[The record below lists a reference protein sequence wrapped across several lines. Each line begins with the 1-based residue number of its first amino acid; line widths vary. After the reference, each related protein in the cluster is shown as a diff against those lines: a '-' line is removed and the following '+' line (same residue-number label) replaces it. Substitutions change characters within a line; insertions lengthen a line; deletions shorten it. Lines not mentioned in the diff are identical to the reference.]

1 MTKEALMSILP
12 THRRIETVQP
22 GLLFADTFE
31 RTWTDDSWGDDYEIA
46 KKLLSDRNRD
56 FVVGFKRFVYDP
68 EQGKKYLDDGWVFF
82 KGIVISKEDV
92 LSGEAERKHEGFHVN
107 DTLRFNVKANKID
120 VIWFREYGKIW
131 QFYSED
137 RRI

>member
-1 MTKEALMSILP
+1 MTKEALMSIPP

-31 RTWTDDSWGDDYEIA
+31 LTWADDSWGSDEEIA
-46 KKLLSDRNRD
+46 KKLLRD
-56 FVVGFKRFVYDP
+56 KDYVVGFKRFVYDP

-120 VIWFREYGKIW
+120 VIWFKSYGKIW
-131 QFYSED
+131 QFYDSD
-137 RRI
+137 RRL

>member
-1 MTKEALMSILP
+1 MSIPP

-31 RTWTDDSWGDDYEIA
+31 LTWADDSWGPDEEIV
-46 KKLLSDRNRD
+46 KKLLRD
-56 FVVGFKRFVYDP
+56 KDYVVGFKRFLYDP
-68 EQGKKYLDDGWVFF
+68 EQGKKYLVDGWVFF

-120 VIWFREYGKIW
+120 VIWFKSYGKIW
-131 QFYSED
+131 QFYDSD
-137 RRI
+137 RRL

>member
-1 MTKEALMSILP
+1 MTKEALMSIPP

-22 GLLFADTFE
+22 GLLFADTRE
-31 RTWTDDSWGDDYEIA
+31 LTWTDDSWGDDNEIA
-46 KKLLSDRNRD
+46 NKILSNGGYA
-56 FVVGFKRFVYDP
+56 VGFKRFVYDP

-82 KGIVISKEDV
+82 KGTVISKDSI
-92 LSGEAERKHEGFHVN
+92 LDGSAERVHSGFVIN
-107 DTLRFNVKANKID
+107 DTLRSNVRINEIN
-120 VIWFREYGKIW
+120 VIWFRDYGKVW